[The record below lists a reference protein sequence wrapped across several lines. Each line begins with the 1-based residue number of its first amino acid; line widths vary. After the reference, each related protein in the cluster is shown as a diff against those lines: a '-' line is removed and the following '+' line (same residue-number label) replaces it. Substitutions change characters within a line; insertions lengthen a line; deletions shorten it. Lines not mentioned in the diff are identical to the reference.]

1 MYEVILGGVCLLSAV
16 IAVILVIAEKK
27 KGKEKEAALR
37 ESMEEEILKAKEAML
52 QEKSIRQEFF
62 VNVSHELKTPLTS
75 IKGYTELLAQGFV
88 EEEEEKK
95 EFYRRILKETK
106 NMCELIEDSM
116 EISKLESREVC
127 VKKTQ
132 IRLCLL
138 MEEVLDSLRIL
149 ADQYQVV
156 LHKECEPLTVLA
168 DVNQMTI
175 LLKNLIVNAIK
186 YNRPGGEV
194 WVHVLKQN
202 SKLMLIVK
210 DNGIGIEEEEQ
221 QHIFER
227 FYRVDKGRCKKT
239 GGTGLGLSIVKHI
252 VEYNEGSVELESSL
266 GRGSRFVVWLP
277 IIA

>member
-1 MYEVILGGVCLLSAV
+1 MYEVIIGGVWLLS
-16 IAVILVIAEKK
+16 ILVTVFVIRKRE
-27 KGKEKEAALR
+27 KEKELALK
-37 ESMEEEILKAKEAML
+37 ESMEKEIAKAKTAML
-52 QEKSIRQEFF
+52 QEKAIRQEFF
-62 VNVSHELKTPLTS
+62 VNVTHELKTPLTS

-88 EEEEEKK
+88 EEETEKE
-95 EFYRRILKETK
+95 EFYKRILTETK

-116 EISKLESREVC
+116 EISKLEAREVC

-138 MEEVLDSLRIL
+138 LEEVLDSLQVI
-149 ADQYQVV
+149 ADRYQVV
-156 LHKECEPLTVLA
+156 LHKECEPLTIQA
-168 DVNQMTI
+168 DVNQITV

-194 WVHVLKQN
+194 WVHILRQN
-202 SKLMLIVK
+202 NKIMLIVK

-252 VEYNEGSVELESSL
+252 VEYNEGSIELESHF
-266 GRGSRFVVWLP
+266 GKGSRFVVWLP
-277 IIA
+277 MSA

>member
-1 MYEVILGGVCLLSAV
+1 MYEVIIGGVWLLS
-16 IAVILVIAEKK
+16 ILVTVFVIRKRE
-27 KGKEKEAALR
+27 KEKELALK
-37 ESMEEEILKAKEAML
+37 ESMEKEIAKAKTAML
-52 QEKSIRQEFF
+52 QEKAIRQEFF
-62 VNVSHELKTPLTS
+62 VNVTHELKTPLTS

-88 EEEEEKK
+88 EEETEKE
-95 EFYRRILKETK
+95 EFYKRILTETK

-138 MEEVLDSLRIL
+138 LEEVLDSLQVI
-149 ADQYQVV
+149 ADRYQVV
-156 LHKECEPLTVLA
+156 LHKECEPLTIQA
-168 DVNQMTI
+168 DVNQITV

-194 WVHVLKQN
+194 WVHILRQN
-202 SKLMLIVK
+202 NKIMLIVK

-252 VEYNEGSVELESSL
+252 VEYNEGSIELESHF
-266 GRGSRFVVWLP
+266 GKGSRFVVWLP
-277 IIA
+277 MSA

>member
-1 MYEVILGGVCLLSAV
+1 MYEVIIGGVWLLS
-16 IAVILVIAEKK
+16 ILVTVFVIRKRE
-27 KGKEKEAALR
+27 KEKELALK
-37 ESMEEEILKAKEAML
+37 ESMEKEIAKAKTAML
-52 QEKSIRQEFF
+52 QEKAIRQEFF
-62 VNVSHELKTPLTS
+62 VNVTHELKTPLTS

-88 EEEEEKK
+88 EEETEKE
-95 EFYRRILKETK
+95 EFYKRILTETK

-138 MEEVLDSLRIL
+138 LEEVLDSLQVI
-149 ADQYQVV
+149 ADRYQVV
-156 LHKECEPLTVLA
+156 LHKECEPLTIQA
-168 DVNQMTI
+168 DVNQITV

-194 WVHVLKQN
+194 WVHILKQN
-202 SKLMLIVK
+202 SKIMLIVK

-252 VEYNEGSVELESSL
+252 VEYNEGSIELESHF
-266 GRGSRFVVWLP
+266 GKGSRFVVWLP
-277 IIA
+277 MSA